1 MCFIDLLND
10 FLYDFAYESYDMHV
24 LHTTLIRNCLSLGQI
39 VKSEICSLFAAADSC
54 VVRTQ
59 TITGGRRL
67 QGRRM
72 GQMGLALRAS
82 CVFCSLYIL
91 SEYFLNISQ
100 LPGPPGPPWS
110 CFLTIIPVARFGH
123 NSGGC

>member
-1 MCFIDLLND
+1 MNHI
-10 FLYDFAYESYDMHV
+10 ESYDMHV
-24 LHTTLIRNCLSLGQI
+24 LHTTLIRNCLRLGQI

-67 QGRRM
+67 QGWEM

-82 CVFCSLYIL
+82 CVFLKGCLW
-91 SEYFLNISQ
+91 YFYGVPMGFQKDVYGISMIC
-100 LPGPPGPPWS
+100 L
-110 CFLTIIPVARFGH
+110 
-123 NSGGC
+123 

>member
-1 MCFIDLLND
+1 
-10 FLYDFAYESYDMHV
+10 MHV
-24 LHTTLIRNCLSLGQI
+24 LHTTLIRNCLRLGQI

-67 QGRRM
+67 QGWGM

-91 SEYFLNISQ
+91 TEYFLSISQ
-100 LPGPPGPPWS
+100 LPPGPPGPPWS